1 MLTPSSTS
9 GTHNLQRTRLGLP
22 LNDSPKPYSGAL
34 CVVEGLDGSGKSTQ
48 LYLLYRWLQNE
59 GYPVYLTEWNSST
72 IVKSIT
78 SRSKK
83 LKALTPVTFSM
94 IHTADFADRCE
105 RQILPLLQAGYI
117 VLCDRYLYTA
127 IARDAARGVPQDF
140 VENLYRFA
148 PKPDVAL
155 YFRTPLEVSLNR
167 ILRGRPALKYHEAG
181 MDLGLSHDPVESFKL
196 YQGRIQ
202 KVYDGLAEDGRMV
215 TIDATQEVH
224 ALQSATRKEFLR
236 AVNLSHFSGRKN

>member
-1 MLTPSSTS
+1 MTS
-9 GTHNLQRTRLGLP
+9 H
-22 LNDSPKPYSGAL
+22 DKPYPGSL
-34 CVVEGLDGSGKSTQ
+34 CIVEGLDGSGKSTQ
-48 LYLLYRWLQNE
+48 LYLLHRWLQNE
-59 GYPVYLTEWNSST
+59 GYPVYLTEWNSSP

-83 LKALTPVTFSM
+83 LKALTPLTFSM

-117 VLCDRYLYTA
+117 VLCDRYLFTA
-127 IARDAARGVPQDF
+127 IARDAARGVPQEF
-140 VENLYRFA
+140 VEKLYSFA
-148 PKPDVAL
+148 PKPDVAM
-155 YFRTPLEVSLNR
+155 YFRTPLEISLNR

-181 MDLGLSHDPVESFKL
+181 MDLGLSPDPVESFKL

-202 KVYDGLAEDGRMV
+202 KVYDGLAAEGRMV

-224 ALQSATRKEFLR
+224 ALQRETREQFQT
-236 AVNLSHFSGRKN
+236 AINLAQFNRRVMV